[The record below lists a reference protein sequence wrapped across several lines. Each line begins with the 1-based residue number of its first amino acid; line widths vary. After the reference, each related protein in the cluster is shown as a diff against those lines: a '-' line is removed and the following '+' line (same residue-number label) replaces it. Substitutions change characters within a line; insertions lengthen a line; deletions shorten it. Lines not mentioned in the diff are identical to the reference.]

1 MQMPRWFRIL
11 PSSRLAIAR
20 FAVLVMLLG
29 WTVTRVR
36 LDRVAGVVWMEKRE
50 GDVLFQSLP
59 HGPLVDAIEGV
70 TQSEWSHCGV
80 LMRRDG
86 DWQVVEALGEVR
98 WTPYVQWV
106 VRGRG
111 SRVQIHR
118 PEAPTPEDVEK
129 LRRELVAMTG
139 RPYDFRY
146 APGDDEIYCSELVF
160 LAFERAMGL
169 RLAEWERL
177 GDLNWRPHEA
187 FIREMEVGPTQLER
201 RMITPVALTRS
212 PLLKQV
218 MPWNAS
224 PTPGKAP
231 ATIGPEHAGAA
242 GRAGVPAGRD

>member
-1 MQMPRWFRIL
+1 MRMPKWFRIL
-11 PSSRLAIAR
+11 PTSPLAKVR
-20 FAVLVMLLG
+20 FVLLALILG
-29 WTVTRVR
+29 CVATRVR
-36 LDRVAGVVWMEKRE
+36 LDRVAAVVWMEKRE

-86 DWQVVEALGEVR
+86 DWYVVEALGEVR

-118 PEAPTPEDVEK
+118 LESLSEADGGK

-146 APGDDEIYCSELVF
+146 APGDDEIYCSELVS
-160 LAFERAMGL
+160 LAFERAIGVRM
-169 RLAEWERL
+169 AEWERL

-187 FIREMEVGPTQLER
+187 FIREMEVGPTPLER

-212 PLLKQV
+212 PWLKRVLPRHLGQSI
-218 MPWNAS
+218 P
-224 PTPGKAP
+224 
-231 ATIGPEHAGAA
+231 
-242 GRAGVPAGRD
+242 

>member
-1 MQMPRWFRIL
+1 MRIPKWFRIL
-11 PSSRLAIAR
+11 PTSR
-20 FAVLVMLLG
+20 FAKARLGVFVILLG
-29 WTVTRVR
+29 CVGTWAR
-36 LDRVAGVVWMEKRE
+36 LDRVAEVVWMEKRE

-86 DWQVVEALGEVR
+86 DWHVVEALGEVR
-98 WTPYVQWV
+98 WTPYVQWI

-118 PEAPTPEDVEK
+118 LDALGAEDRRR
-129 LRRELVAMTG
+129 LRVELVAMTG

-146 APGDDEIYCSELVF
+146 APGDDEIYCSELVS

-187 FIREMEVGPTQLER
+187 FIREMEVGPTPLER

-218 MPWNAS
+218 LPR
-224 PTPGKAP
+224 AP
-231 ATIGPEHAGAA
+231 YPPSIVSVQPE
-242 GRAGVPAGRD
+242 